1 MSISNLLAN
10 LCWMEINY
18 LSGKVGNCIT
28 CLLSERGV
36 EKMKPPRRLIIEGDW
51 KRNETSLNLIF
62 SDIYNRFEVQSQRSS
77 LSPISRITV
86 GDVGIMKN
94 LLSPK
99 EEVGG
104 GGSITP
110 SDLAITQPS
119 PEITPDPT
127 PPTITTERKIF
138 RDIFRGRQK

>member
-1 MSISNLLAN
+1 
-10 LCWMEINY
+10 
-18 LSGKVGNCIT
+18 
-28 CLLSERGV
+28 
-36 EKMKPPRRLIIEGDW
+36 MKPPRRLIIEGDW